1 MSHDPFR
8 APSSNVDVPDT
19 ARGSA
24 VKAVVL
30 GLMTDVGGSMLS
42 SLAFFMF
49 YGAYL
54 GATGGTADDLMVFA
68 RGNGFDSPMALALG
82 LVGCMFSVLGGYVC
96 ARIAKHSEYK
106 LGLIL
111 SVCSLVSGY
120 LLAGDSES
128 NAAMTGLFS
137 LLTVA
142 SVMTGAHLGARGN
155 RRASREAMS
164 MAGS

>member
-1 MSHDPFR
+1 MSHDPFT
-8 APSSNVDVPDT
+8 APSSNVDMPDT

-24 VKAVVL
+24 AKAVVL
-30 GLMTDVGGSMLS
+30 GLMTDIGGSMLS

-54 GATGGTADDLMVFA
+54 GATGGTADDLMTLA
-68 RGNGFDSPMALALG
+68 RGNGIDSPMALALA

-106 LGLIL
+106 LGLVLAACSVVAGL
-111 SVCSLVSGY
+111 SLGGVGEPDPM
-120 LLAGDSES
+120 A
-128 NAAMTGLFS
+128 GLFS

-155 RRASREAMS
+155 RRAAREVMS
-164 MAGS
+164 MTGI

>member
-1 MSHDPFR
+1 MSHDPFT
-8 APSSNVDVPDT
+8 APGSNVDVPDT

-30 GLMTDVGGSMLS
+30 GLMTDIGGSMLA

-54 GATGGTADDLMVFA
+54 GATGGTTDDLMTLA
-68 RGNGFDSPMALALG
+68 RGSGIDSPMALALA

-106 LGLIL
+106 LGMIL
-111 SVCSLVSGY
+111 AACSVVAG
-120 LLAGDSES
+120 LALGGDSEPDPM
-128 NAAMTGLFS
+128 AGLFS

-142 SVMTGAHLGARGN
+142 SVMTGSHLGARGN
-155 RRASREAMS
+155 RRASRELMS
-164 MAGS
+164 MTGS